1 MHASDQEM
9 EKARGQ
15 EKAAVFAAH
24 RRPRCGERLGKG
36 VWTSTPIYRPHPHW
50 STLVCISKLKSLP
63 AWGLD
68 TSAQET
74 FSICELWP
82 PLADQWLPVIFPMSP
97 SSDPPEGLAV
107 CSKEQGILSREG
119 RDQLPL
125 HKWPLVTHAQW
136 ARGGREPR
144 SQTQRSPICDLQ
156 ANQVKSTHW
165 PIVFSG
171 FRIMTYL
178 IFHKAESQIR

>member
-1 MHASDQEM
+1 MG
-9 EKARGQ
+9 RGWGRGFGP
-15 EKAAVFAAH
+15 A
-24 RRPRCGERLGKG
+24 PL
-36 VWTSTPIYRPHPHW
+36 IYRPHPHW
-50 STLVCISKLKSLP
+50 STLVCTSKLKEPP

-82 PLADQWLPVIFPMSP
+82 RLADQWLPVISPMSP
-97 SSDPPEGLAV
+97 SSDPLEGLSV
-107 CSKEQGILSREG
+107 CSKKQGILSRER

-156 ANQVKSTHW
+156 TNQVKSIHW
-165 PIVFSG
+165 PIVFSL
-171 FRIMTYL
+171 FQNYDL
-178 IFHKAESQIR
+178 LNLS